1 MDTGK
6 PRSPSRSR
14 GKADNAESNYADAV
28 AEYEKICGATSYETA
43 EARYRQSGCL
53 LRMGK
58 LAPAEAAIRR
68 AISVMDSVS
77 DLSDPEKSD
86 YLSTLASILEA
97 TGRKAEA
104 SEMRDRAERL
114 FEQAKRQSETQE

>member
-1 MDTGK
+1 
-6 PRSPSRSR
+6 
-14 GKADNAESNYADAV
+14 
-28 AEYEKICGATSYETA
+28 
-43 EARYRQSGCL
+43 
-53 LRMGK
+53 MGK

-68 AISVMDSVS
+68 AISVMYSVS

-114 FEQAKRQSETQE
+114 FEQAKQQSETQE